1 MADGKITIDTSID
14 NAGALK
20 DFKKLTSIVSQQ
32 SNTAAE
38 AVSSA
43 FAKIGSAAKHSA
55 AMAATAL
62 AGIGR
67 TLTTAGG
74 SAIKVG
80 SDFEAAMST
89 VVAVSGAAA
98 SDIARLSEKAK
109 EMGGKTKFSASEAAE
124 AMYYMAAAGW
134 ETEEMLSGVE
144 GIMNLAAVSGE
155 DLATTS
161 DIVTD
166 ALSAFG
172 LQASDSG
179 HFADILAA
187 ASSNADTNAAMMGET
202 FKHTAS
208 VAGAMGYSAEDTALA
223 IGLMANKGIKASQA
237 GVSLRGIITRLA
249 KPTKEVQGA
258 MDTLGISLTDSEG
271 NMKSLDTIMQELR
284 EGFSGLSDDEKA
296 AAAAALGG
304 QEAMSGLL
312 AIVGASPE
320 EYKKLQNAIENCDG
334 ASGRMAETM
343 LDNLQGSIT
352 ILKSSL
358 EGLGLEVYEGMQ
370 EPLKNAADCAIEDVN
385 RLTDAFKQGGFE
397 AAVEEAGGILAG
409 LASKVA
415 QSAPKMIDASVSVV
429 KSFIKGIGN
438 NKEQLKVAANDIIK
452 SLCDGLVKLLPNEM
466 QEPAQKALGSLVR
479 TFKAGTQNLMSIAQS
494 VLNPIGALFNAL
506 GGNMDTVIP
515 KVVSVVTAFKT
526 FKSVSGPISSI
537 VGVVKELTGNMKG
550 AEIATA
556 ALNAIMAANPAT
568 LIAGAIALLVGGL
581 ASYIVTSGRADEQQD
596 AFNRKMDE
604 LGASIEKTQNDLDTL
619 KDSMSNTSSSIE
631 ASSAPIEKWRGKLEE
646 AFDET
651 GHVREGCEDMASYIL
666 GQLNDAMGTG
676 YELTA
681 EGFIQNNEGVQ
692 QSLKDINSSIDEYV
706 RNLKQKSLQEATS
719 SQYTEAL
726 QKQGEAQ
733 GELNEAQKRYNEALE
748 AYSKAVKEYTE
759 SHDEEAFEKAQ
770 TNLEN
775 TREKLSEASKAAV
788 DAGTEI
794 QGLDAVMNKL
804 AEGTPESV
812 QEALNMY
819 SQIPV
824 EARNAADGVAVS
836 QEVIQQALGSTD
848 YTTMTEGFHLAIM
861 QIEESGGEIPKS
873 LRSSILQA
881 LLAVGELGGEGK
893 EQMQRSMGEML
904 EGMSGEIPA
913 FKDASVMTSE
923 EILDAFR
930 GYLVD
935 SGALEGTGKDMMD
948 ILSGKILDG
957 GQTAKE
963 SAGEKAEEIVEETV
977 QTINEG
983 KSEVNEAGADLME
996 EIPEGASGVDTTT
1009 VPAEKTEESI
1019 EAMTES
1025 ADAGKEPVNAA
1036 MTEVTEEVN
1045 NGASSVDTT
1054 TEASETGTNAVQAL
1068 IDAINGLKDTVQLT
1082 SASIGSAANA
1092 GIASANMPTVFGTN
1106 AQAATDTA
1114 NLTLMNG
1121 AAQAGTYGANFGYST
1136 IAGLTASNMPGVFAG
1151 QANGA
1156 SFNFAN
1162 GMLSGAG
1169 QASGAAAAVG
1179 NAAGTGLQNSGI
1191 VAGFLGTATIATNT
1205 LNSTIQGS
1213 QGTISSATSNLGRSS
1228 ASALKGVNLGSNF
1241 QSQARSAVNMFC
1253 AGIRGLT
1260 SSAVSAA
1267 RALGTSSIRG
1277 LSECNL
1283 STAGKT
1289 QGSQFASSF
1298 SSGINSGS
1306 SSASA
1311 SARAVGS
1318 SALSSLSGYS
1328 GSGYDIGV
1336 QFSAGFA
1343 SGIRAGGGGV
1353 AAAAAD
1359 VANQA
1364 VAAAQRNLKVASPSR
1379 VMRAIGR
1386 WYDKGL
1392 EVGIRENTK
1401 GVEKAVDRLSDK
1413 LTFDP
1418 SAMLAKMRGDFDS
1431 NLNRIA
1437 GNHLAQKYMTSVTAP
1452 ELQEPSKVEQTVN
1465 IYQPVKSPVETAR
1478 ELRRVG
1484 RELAFG

>member
-20 DFKKLTSIVSQQ
+20 DLKKLTSNVSQQ
-32 SNTAAE
+32 GNAA
-38 AVSSA
+38 AGAASSA
-43 FAKIGSAAKHSA
+43 FSKIGSAAKHSA
-55 AMAATAL
+55 EIAVTAL
-62 AGIGR
+62 AGVGTAI
-67 TLTTAGG
+67 TVAGG
-74 SAIKVG
+74 FAVKVG
-80 SDFEAAMST
+80 SDFEAAMSK
-89 VVAVSGAAA
+89 VAAVSGATGT
-98 SDIARLSEKAK
+98 DLSKLTEKAK
-109 EMGGKTKFSASEAAE
+109 EMGAKTKFSASEAAE
-124 AMYYMAAAGW
+124 AMNYMAMAGW
-134 ETEEMLSGVE
+134 KTEEMLNGVE
-144 GIMNLAAVSGE
+144 GIMNLAAASGE
-155 DLATTS
+155 DLASTS

-166 ALSAFG
+166 ALSSFG

-187 ASSNADTNAAMMGET
+187 ASSNANTNVAMMGET
-202 FKHTAS
+202 FKYAAS
-208 VAGAMGYSAEDTALA
+208 VAGAMGYTAEDTALA
-223 IGLMANKGIKASQA
+223 IGLMANRGIKAGQA
-237 GVSLRGIITRLA
+237 GTALRSIMTRLA
-249 KPTKEVQGA
+249 KPTKETQGA
-258 MDTLGISLTDSEG
+258 MNKLGISLTDSEG
-271 NMKSLDTIMQELR
+271 NMKSLDTIMQDLR
-284 EGFSGLSDDEKA
+284 EGFSGLSEEEKA
-296 AAAAALGG
+296 ATASALGG

-320 EYKKLQNAIENCDG
+320 EYEKLQSAIENCDG
-334 ASGRMAETM
+334 TAERMAETM
-343 LDNLQGSIT
+343 LDNLQGSLT

-358 EGLGLEVYEGMQ
+358 EGLGIEVYESMQ
-370 EPLKNAADCAIEDVN
+370 EPLKNAADNGIADVN
-385 RLTDAFKQGGFE
+385 RLTEAFKQGGFD
-397 AAVEEAGGILAG
+397 AAVEEAGDILAG
-409 LASKVA
+409 LATKVA

-429 KSFIKGIGN
+429 KSFVKGIGK
-438 NKEQLKVAANDIIK
+438 NKMQLKAAANDIVK
-452 SLCDGLVKLLPNEM
+452 SLCDGLVKLLPKEM
-466 QEPAQKALGSLVR
+466 QKPAKKALDSLVR
-479 TFKAGTQNLMSIAQS
+479 TFKSGAKNLLSVAQS
-494 VLNPIGALFNAL
+494 VLNAVGAVFKRL
-506 GGNMDTVIP
+506 GGNMDDIIP
-515 KVVSVVTAFKT
+515 TVVSVVAAFKT
-526 FKSVSGPISSI
+526 FKAVSGPVSS
-537 VGVVKELTGNMKG
+537 VVSVITSLTGAAKG
-550 AEIATA
+550 AGLATT

-581 ASYIVTSGRADEQQD
+581 ATYALTAGRADEQQD
-596 AFNRKMDE
+596 VFNKKMDE
-604 LGASIEKTQNDLDTL
+604 LGASIEKTQNDLDSL

-631 ASSAPIEKWRGKLEE
+631 ASGAPIEKWRGKLEE

-651 GHVREGCEDMASYIL
+651 GHVKEGCEDMANYIL
-666 GQLNDAMGTG
+666 GQLNDAMGTN
-676 YELTA
+676 YHVTS
-681 EGFIQNNEGVQ
+681 EGFIADNDEVQ
-692 QSLKDINSSIDEYV
+692 QSLKDVNNTIDEYV
-706 RNLKQKSLQEATS
+706 CNLKLKSLQEATS
-719 SQYTEAL
+719 SQFTEAL

-733 GELNEAQKRYNEALE
+733 GELNEAQKRYNDALKD
-748 AYSKAVKEYTE
+748 YSKAVENYNKNGDLEG
-759 SHDEEAFEKAQ
+759 FEKAQ

-775 TREKLSEASKAAV
+775 TREKLSQASKAAV

-794 QGLDAVMNKL
+794 QGLDAVMDKL

-824 EARNAADGVAVS
+824 EARNAADGIAVS

-848 YTTMTEGFHLAIM
+848 YTTMTEGFHLAVM

-873 LRSSILQA
+873 LRASILQA
-881 LLAVGELGGEGK
+881 LLAMGELGGEGK

-923 EILDAFR
+923 EILNTFR
-930 GYLVD
+930 EYLVD
-935 SGALEGTGKDMMD
+935 SGALDGTGKDMMD
-948 ILSGKILDG
+948 ILSGEIADG

-963 SAGEKAEEIVEETV
+963 TAGEKAEEVVDETV
-977 QTINEG
+977 QKINEG
-983 KSEVNEAGADLME
+983 KPEVNEAGADLME

-1036 MTEVTEEVN
+1036 MAEVTEEVN

-1054 TEASETGTNAVQAL
+1054 TEPSETGTNAVQAL
-1068 IDAINGLKDTVQLT
+1068 INAINGLKDTVQST

-1106 AQAATDTA
+1106 AQAATDIA
-1114 NLTLMNG
+1114 NFTLMNG
-1121 AAQAGTYGANFGYST
+1121 AAQAGASGANFGNST
-1136 IAGLTASNMPGVFAG
+1136 NAALMASNMPGVFAG

-1156 SFNFAN
+1156 TSNFAF

-1169 QASGAAAAVG
+1169 QGAAAASSVG
-1179 NAAGTGLQNSGI
+1179 SSAGMALQNSGI
-1191 VAGFLGTATIATNT
+1191 SSMFQTTGTNATNI
-1205 LNSTIQGS
+1205 LNSTIKGS
-1213 QGTISSATSNLGRSS
+1213 QGTISSATKNLGRSS

-1253 AGIRGLT
+1253 AGIRGIT
-1260 SSAVSAA
+1260 SSAISAA
-1267 RALGTSSIRG
+1267 RALGTGTIRG

-1283 STAGKT
+1283 STEGKT
-1289 QGSQFASSF
+1289 QGSKFARSF
-1298 SSGINSGS
+1298 SEGIDSGR
-1306 SSASA
+1306 SSASTAA
-1311 SARAVGS
+1311 SGLGS
-1318 SALSSLSGYS
+1318 DAESSLSGYS

-1379 VMRAIGR
+1379 VMRAIGC

-1392 EVGIRENTK
+1392 EVGIDENK
-1401 GVEKAVDRLSDK
+1401 RGVEKAVDRLSDK

-1418 SAMLAKMRGDFDS
+1418 NSLLAKMRGDFDN
-1431 NLNRIA
+1431 NLSRIA
-1437 GNHLAQKYMTSVTAP
+1437 GNHLANRYIATVTAP
-1452 ELQEPSKVEQTVN
+1452 EPQNPAKVEQTVN

-1478 ELRRVG
+1478 ELRKVG